1 MGDIEYTEETAG
13 QCAGK
18 EQCINK
24 LLFKREIG
32 SLKNRV
38 ETLNLDTSEVKTEV
52 KNLVKLREY
61 DSENISKIFDAIE
74 DFKIFKAEKTLTNGQ
89 MKEEI
94 NGLKA
99 ARKEEQEKEEAQ
111 AKEKKD
117 SKRKFKERVFDILLG
132 AFVTSVF
139 MLIVK
144 VVEFLT
150 PL

>member
-1 MGDIEYTEETAG
+1 MSDIEYTKKSAEP
-13 QCAGK
+13 CIDK
-18 EQCINK
+18 KRCINK

-32 SLKNRV
+32 SLKTQV

-94 NGLKA
+94 NDLKA
-99 ARKEEQEKEEAQ
+99 ARKEDQEKEEAEK
-111 AKEKKD
+111 KEKYD
-117 SKRKFKERVFDILLG
+117 IKRKFKERLVDIVLG
-132 AFVTSVF
+132 AVITSIFVI
-139 MLIVK
+139 IVK
-144 VVEFLT
+144 IVESLT

>member
-1 MGDIEYTEETAG
+1 MGDIEYTEKTVE
-13 QCAGK
+13 QCVGK
-18 EQCINK
+18 EHCINK

-32 SLKNRV
+32 SLKSQV

-99 ARKEEQEKEEAQ
+99 ARKEELEKEEAE
-111 AKEKKD
+111 AKEEKD
-117 SKRKFKERVFDILLG
+117 SKRRSRERLFDILLG
-132 AFVTSVF
+132 AFVTSMF

-144 VVEFLT
+144 IVEFLT

>member
-1 MGDIEYTEETAG
+1 MGDIEYTEKTAE
-13 QCAGK
+13 QCVGK
-18 EQCINK
+18 EHCINK

-32 SLKNRV
+32 SLKSQV

-99 ARKEEQEKEEAQ
+99 ARKEELEKEEAE
-111 AKEKKD
+111 AKEEKD
-117 SKRKFKERVFDILLG
+117 NKRRSRERLFDIFLG
-132 AFVTSVF
+132 AFVTSMF

-144 VVEFLT
+144 IVEFLT

>member
-1 MGDIEYTEETAG
+1 MSDIEYTEETAG
-13 QCAGK
+13 QCVGK
-18 EQCINK
+18 EHCINK

-32 SLKNRV
+32 SLKSQV

-52 KNLVKLREY
+52 KNLVKLREH

-99 ARKEEQEKEEAQ
+99 ARKENQEREEAEAKEE
-111 AKEKKD
+111 KD
-117 SKRKFKERVFDILLG
+117 SKRRFRERILDILLG
-132 AFVTSVF
+132 AFVTSIF

-144 VVEFLT
+144 IVEFLT

>member
-13 QCAGK
+13 QCVGK
-18 EQCINK
+18 EQCINE
-24 LLFKREIG
+24 LLFKTEIG
-32 SLKNRV
+32 SLKSQV

-52 KNLVKLREY
+52 KNLVKLREH

-99 ARKEEQEKEEAQ
+99 ARKEEQEREEAD

-117 SKRKFKERVFDILLG
+117 NERRFRERLFDIFLG
-132 AFVTSVF
+132 AFVTSIF

-144 VVEFLT
+144 IIEFLT

>member
-18 EQCINK
+18 EHCINK

-94 NGLKA
+94 NDLKA
-99 ARKEEQEKEEAQ
+99 ARKEEQKKEEAQ

-117 SKRKFKERVFDILLG
+117 SKRKFRERVFDILLG
-132 AFVTSVF
+132 AFVTSIF

-144 VVEFLT
+144 IVEFLT